1 MTVQLTT
8 SDLLARGTA
17 RLVRR
22 LERPDLDAGAL
33 LAFSL
38 GIPRVRLKS
47 HPEEARTA
55 QELQHY
61 LELIE
66 RRAQGEPLAYITG
79 VRGFW
84 TLELRVT
91 RDVLVPRPETELLV
105 ERALVLCARA
115 DAQVLDLGTGC
126 GAIALALAAER
137 PAWQLLGIDASAA
150 ALAVAADNARRLG
163 LAHVTFGHGSWFS
176 GLGGRRFDLVVSNPP
191 YVDARDPVLLDLA
204 HEPRQALTPG
214 VDAMAD
220 LRTIIRGAPAQLR
233 PGGWLALEHGA
244 TQAGDVSRELVARGF
259 GSVRSHRDLGGHER
273 VTEGQWPGDRD
284 THDGNTGSIS

>member
-17 RLVRR
+17 RLAPV
-22 LERPDLDAGAL
+22 LEWPSLDAGML

-38 GIPRVRLKS
+38 GMPRVRLKS
-47 HPEEARTA
+47 HPEEARSE

-61 LELIE
+61 LGLIE

-79 VRGFW
+79 VREFW

-105 ERALVLCARA
+105 ERALSLCARPV
-115 DAQVLDLGTGC
+115 AQVLDLGTGS
-126 GAIALALAAER
+126 GAIALALAVER
-137 PAWQLLGIDASAA
+137 PGWQLLAIDAAPA
-150 ALAVAADNARRLG
+150 ALAVAQDNAQRLA
-163 LAHVTFGHGSWFS
+163 LPNVAFAHGSWFS
-176 GLGGRRFDLVVSNPP
+176 GLDGRRFDVVVSNPP
-191 YVDARDPVLLDLA
+191 YVDARDPALLELA

-220 LRTIIRGAPAQLR
+220 LRAIIQAAPAHLL

-244 TQAGDVSRELVARGF
+244 TQGAAVAGELVARGF
-259 GSVRSHRDLGGHER
+259 GGVRSHRDLGGHER
-273 VTEGQWPGDRD
+273 VTEGHWP
-284 THDGNTGSIS
+284 

>member
-17 RLVRR
+17 RLAPL
-22 LERPDLDAGAL
+22 LERPSLDAGIL

-38 GIPRVRLKS
+38 GVPRVRLRS
-47 HPEEARTA
+47 HPEERRSE

-61 LELIE
+61 LGLIE

-79 VRGFW
+79 VREFW

-105 ERALVLCARA
+105 ERGLSLCAQPV
-115 DAQVLDLGTGC
+115 AQVLDLGTGS
-126 GAIALALAAER
+126 GALVLALAAER
-137 PAWQLLGIDASAA
+137 PAWQLLGIDASTA
-150 ALAVAADNARRLG
+150 ALAVAADNAQRLALG
-163 LAHVTFGHGSWFS
+163 NVRFEHGNWFAA
-176 GLGGRRFDLVVSNPP
+176 LTGGPFDLVVSNPP
-191 YVDARDPVLLDLA
+191 YVDARDPALLDLA

-214 VDAMAD
+214 ADAMAD
-220 LRTIIRGAPAQLR
+220 LRAIIRAAPEHLR

-244 TQAGDVSRELVARGF
+244 TQACAVARELVARGF

-273 VTEGQWPGDRD
+273 VTEGQWP
-284 THDGNTGSIS
+284 